1 MEDHKAQVNV
11 SQEELNMD
19 MLQKLDNLLVRLSN
33 MTPTEKKDLQDS
45 YAKYR
50 EEESRGLYECPFEL
64 DIPDKLKN

>member
-1 MEDHKAQVNV
+1 
-11 SQEELNMD
+11 MD
-19 MLQKLDNLLVRLSN
+19 MLQKLDDLLVCLSN
-33 MTPTEKKDLQDS
+33 MTPAEKKDLQDS